1 MTENVDMNKN
11 NNKYFSMCQTV
22 LSSYVSNIKLK
33 IKAKLTHFD
42 TWWRVTFTV
51 TNMSEKVNKDSSSQ
65 NCMTV
70 SQKSA
75 E

>member
-42 TWWRVTFTV
+42 T
-51 TNMSEKVNKDSSSQ
+51 
-65 NCMTV
+65 
-70 SQKSA
+70 
-75 E
+75 